1 MIYRICFAT
10 FQRRRQLHYLFIDYL
25 KNRLILR
32 TRCPTN
38 QEVHRVVGT
47 YFNKTTHV

>member
-32 TRCPTN
+32 HVAQPIRKCI
-38 QEVHRVVGT
+38 VGT